1 MSIKLRL
8 ALLLGLLLLVF
19 VFCLLALRTL
29 ERRQFE
35 EALTSARRDDAKLL
49 GNWIDLRAA
58 SLRRFADDASAW
70 PQLAT
75 FASAPDGTPDWA
87 ARHLDPLLP
96 RHGLDAL
103 WLARADGTVIHHAA
117 LPGFAAS
124 SLPVPAPAL
133 ATGELAASDAADRG
147 YFHLSPAGLLEI
159 RCVRLDVSTP
169 SSVWLFAG
177 RLWDLTYL
185 ARLGDL
191 TDSAAE
197 LAPPDA
203 SAIADAL
210 GETSPDPDVPAPI
223 VVLRPL
229 AGWDGEPVQNLRLL
243 KNAPDISF
251 RIEADRLKTRVFLL
265 FGLCLIASLAVSLHQ
280 WVLRPLGWITDSLAR
295 HDTAPIQPLL
305 RAHTELTRVARL
317 IVSSFEHREELRR
330 EVAERRHAEAEL
342 QRTLEERARLGRDL
356 HDGVIQSIYAAG
368 LGLAAAR
375 KKLATDPTAT
385 ERHLTQVAD
394 VLNDT
399 IRDVRD
405 FITGLE
411 PETLRD
417 DSFAHTVTRLFN
429 AMNASGAASADL
441 ALDETLASRFP
452 VPLRTELLLLIRE
465 AISNALRHGQ
475 ARHVSIRLAPDPDEP
490 DLARLEIVD
499 DGSGFDPATSRRG
512 RGLDNLAARA
522 SAQGADFHL
531 DSAPGRGTRLA
542 FAFPLPPSD
551 EAG

>member
-29 ERRQFE
+29 EQRQFA

-58 SLRRFADDASAW
+58 SLRRFADDASVW
-70 PQLAT
+70 PQLAA
-75 FASAPDGTPDWA
+75 FASAPQTTPDWP

-103 WLARADGTVIHHAA
+103 WLARADGTVLHHAA
-117 LPGFAAS
+117 RHGFTPPA
-124 SLPVPAPAL
+124 LPVPASAL
-133 ATGELAASDAADRG
+133 TAGELAAPDAADRS
-147 YFHLSPAGLLEI
+147 YFHLTPAGLLEI
-159 RCVRLDVSTP
+159 RCVRLAVTSPTP
-169 SSVWLFAG
+169 AWLFAA
-177 RLWDLTYL
+177 RLWDDTYL
-185 ARLGDL
+185 VRLGDL
-191 TDSAAE
+191 TDSAPE

-203 SAIADAL
+203 SAIAAAL
-210 GETSPDPDVPAPI
+210 SETAPKPDTPAPI

-229 AGWDGEPVQNLRLL
+229 AGWDGEPVRTLRLL

-251 RIEADRLKTRVFLL
+251 RIESDRLKTRVFLL

-305 RAHTELTRVARL
+305 SAHTELTRVAKL
-317 IVSSFEHREELRR
+317 IVNSFEHREELRR
-330 EVAERRHAEAEL
+330 EVTERRHAEAEL

-375 KKLATDPTAT
+375 KKLGADPAAT
-385 ERHLTQVAD
+385 EHHLAQVSD

-411 PETLRD
+411 PATLRD
-417 DSFAHTVTRLFN
+417 DSFTHTVTRLFN
-429 AMNASGAASADL
+429 VMNASGSACADL

-452 VPLRTELLLLIRE
+452 VPLRTELLLVIRE

-475 ARHVSIRLAPDPDEP
+475 ALHVSIRLAPDPENP
-490 DLARLEIVD
+490 DLARLEIAD

-512 RGLDNLAARA
+512 HGLDNLAARA
-522 SAQGADFHL
+522 ATHGADFHL
-531 DSAPGRGTRLA
+531 DSAPDQGTRLA
-542 FAFPLPPSD
+542 FAFPIPPSD
-551 EAG
+551 DAA